1 MNLFIVFLAT
11 GIWHGAEWTF
21 VAWGLWNGF
30 FIILEKL
37 TGWHKKEGGSAITIT
52 QHLYTILVFVFGWVL
67 FRADN
72 ISYAWQYF
80 KNMFG
85 LIEKH
90 NITYT
95 LGYYV
100 NAMEILAFVV
110 AVVCAVPVFKNI
122 LVPVANKFKHVALN
136 LWMTILFALSVC
148 AIAASTYNPFI
159 YFRF

>member
-1 MNLFIVFLAT
+1 MFLAT